1 MQLTGMVV
9 GPAGAELVG
18 LVEVDLEVLPVT
30 DLELPGVVV
39 AEGLVEVVL
48 PQAPVGAV
56 TVTVFVLGERIQ
68 KQAFEAA
75 FAFRPLMGE
84 LVF

>member
-1 MQLTGMVV
+1 MVV
-9 GPAGAELVG
+9 GLAVAGMVD
-18 LVEVDLEVLPVT
+18 LVEVDMEVLPVT
-30 DLELPGVVV
+30 DLELPGVAVT
-39 AEGLVEVVL
+39 AGLVEVVL